1 MSRLPD
7 PLALTVADYSG
18 VQVPRY
24 NWPLRMLSDRG
35 IRQAVALGLIKV
47 APCLG
52 DDDRIQPATLDLS
65 VEKIRSIQR
74 LDERNPCHHIPAPEL
89 HMLAGCQA
97 ELIVAERISFL
108 QDDMRSP
115 MFFRPSAD
123 MRSGYCRLGGF
134 VGKQGIYGRGLS
146 PLSDLKDS
154 LWIGNYGP
162 NDFIFERGDRVPQL
176 FFYVE
181 PFADFSFPRAGLS
194 DKEIT
199 ELGDK
204 VRSLEMGVQITSDE
218 ELQAMVRESDL
229 KILPTVTSQNGWII
243 VHASE
248 IAYRIRKLDH
258 PIAYKDRK
266 KFRAELMEPID
277 ISKGYEVKRDET
289 VVIQMK
295 EKFRLSPRIGIRFW
309 DSLLETPPDLNG
321 YRHLNPPHFSQN
333 MNIVNLSD
341 GWFDPGYEGIG
352 GRQPKGLAGR
362 IISPGDPIG
371 FGQVFFFP
379 KGVERPY
386 GSDAV
391 NSSHQGKT
399 NLLA

>member
-134 VGKQGIYGRGLS
+134 VGKQGVYGRGLS

-162 NDFIFERGDRVPQL
+162 NDFIFERGDRVAQL
-176 FFYVE
+176 FVYVE
-181 PFADFSFPRAGLS
+181 PFADFYSSGPLMS
-194 DKEIT
+194 KKDMT
-199 ELGDK
+199 ELGEK
-204 VRSLEMGVQITSDE
+204 VRSLDMGVQITTDE
-218 ELQAMVRESDL
+218 ELQVL
-229 KILPTVTSQNGWII
+229 TSEGNLEVAPGLASLGGWII

-248 IAYRIRKLDH
+248 TAYRIRKLDH
-258 PIAYKDRK
+258 PIPYKDRNK
-266 KFRAELMEPID
+266 YRTELMEPLD
-277 ISKGYEVKRDET
+277 ISQGYCIQPNET
-289 VVIQMK
+289 IVIQTQEHFK
-295 EKFRLSPRIGIRFW
+295 LSSRVGVRFW
-309 DSLLETPPDLNG
+309 DNLLETPPDLNG